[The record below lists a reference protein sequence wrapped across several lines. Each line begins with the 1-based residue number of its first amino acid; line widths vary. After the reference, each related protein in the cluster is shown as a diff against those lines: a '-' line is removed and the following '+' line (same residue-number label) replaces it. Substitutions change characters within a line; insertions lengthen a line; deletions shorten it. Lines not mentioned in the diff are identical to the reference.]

1 MTNRKLTLLSK
12 EITDLLV
19 RQLAHE
25 LKNHSLY
32 RSFANYFSV
41 EAIKDLEEFYLKRA
55 TEEYNHHEWI
65 FAYLSDADCK
75 FTYPVTPVNTEV
87 FTSYVDPFKQS
98 IDREI
103 LTTQMIYEIMDQAI
117 SEKDYMTCSW
127 LYDKLIKE
135 QIEEENLVRMA
146 CKIMEEDADIY
157 VKAEKILELLG

>member
-1 MTNRKLTLLSK
+1 MANRKLTLLSK
-12 EITDLLV
+12 EITDLLI

-25 LKNHSLY
+25 LKNYSLY

-41 EAIKDLEEFYLKRA
+41 EAITDLEEFYLKRA

-65 FAYLSDADCK
+65 FTYLSEADCK
-75 FTYPVTPVNTEV
+75 FTYPATAVNTEV